1 MVLYPLLFIINY
13 PILSLDKGFVNHYI
27 NNMNTEIK
35 KEEEIKKCQD
45 CGCIP
50 KNDQWYY
57 CDSIPN
63 MEEKYCFDC
72 GGEAWHEYWVD
83 YAQRKMEL

>member
-1 MVLYPLLFIINY
+1 MLFIINY

-50 KNDQWYY
+50 KNDEWYY
-57 CDSIPN
+57 FDSIPN

-72 GGEAWHEYWVD
+72 GGEAEHEFWVD

>member
-1 MVLYPLLFIINY
+1 
-13 PILSLDKGFVNHYI
+13 
-27 NNMNTEIK
+27 MNTEIK

-45 CGCIP
+45 CGCTP

>member
-1 MVLYPLLFIINY
+1 MLFIINY

>member
-1 MVLYPLLFIINY
+1 MVIFPLLVIINY

-35 KEEEIKKCQD
+35 KCED

-50 KNDQWYY
+50 KNDEWYTPRS
-57 CDSIPN
+57 DIFQ
-63 MEEKYCFDC
+63 EERFCFDC
-72 GGEAWHEYWVD
+72 GGEAEHEFWVD

>member
-1 MVLYPLLFIINY
+1 MNKAQKQIIKEWR
-13 PILSLDKGFVNHYI
+13 KGHNKY
-27 NNMNTEIK
+27 MEQ
-35 KEEEIKKCQD
+35 KEKIEEIKKCQD

-50 KNDQWYY
+50 KNDEWYY
-57 CDSIPN
+57 FDSIPN

>member
-1 MVLYPLLFIINY
+1 MFLYPLLVIINY
-13 PILSLDKGFVNHYI
+13 PTLSLDKGFVNHYI